1 LRRALVTAAAIVL
14 ALAAA
19 APATAFL
26 PRGAVRF
33 VTGPAVIVPIALP
46 DPSEPAVIAPDAGGL
61 PRLTAVEPD
70 EGPGPPLAIDP
81 ALVET
86 VFGFVV
92 PRVGADGRSP
102 LGHYARPTRLD
113 CSRPCV
119 AVLVTGLGLDEGLT
133 QRALALPGPVGL
145 SFSPYAA
152 AAAWQARA
160 RADGHETLLGLPLEP
175 AHVPRDDAGPLTI
188 RAGDAED
195 VIDAAVQRVLAQGA
209 GYVALDGEAGA
220 FAADPATFAPLA
232 ALLRVRGLG
241 LVEID
246 GSALAATA
254 GSADLP
260 YVGGASPIDPAPDA
274 IDADLARVTETARA
288 HGRAVA
294 VLRPAPAGL
303 DRVAAWIEGL
313 PGQGIRLVPPSVL
326 LAGGRAALAGGE

>member
-1 LRRALVTAAAIVL
+1 MVV

-26 PRGAVRF
+26 PRGAVRL
-33 VTGPAVIVPIALP
+33 VAGPAVIVPIALP
-46 DPSEPAVIAPDAGGL
+46 DRTEPAAVSPDAGGL
-61 PRLTAVEPD
+61 LRLTAEEPD
-70 EGPGPPLAIDP
+70 DGRGPPLAIDP

-86 VFGFVV
+86 AAGGVV
-92 PRVGADGRSP
+92 PRVSPDGRSP

-175 AHVPRDDAGPLTI
+175 ARFPRDDAGPLTI
-188 RAGDAED
+188 RAGDASD
-195 VIDAAVQRVLAQGA
+195 AMDAAALRVLAQGA

-220 FAADPATFAPLA
+220 FAAEPAAFAPLA
-232 ALLRVRGLG
+232 ALLQARGLG
-241 LVEID
+241 LIEID
-246 GSALAATA
+246 GEALAA
-254 GSADLP
+254 SARAVALP
-260 YVGGASPIDPAPDA
+260 YAGGAILIDPAPEIVDA
-274 IDADLARVTETARA
+274 GLASVTEAARA

-294 VLRPAPAGL
+294 VLRPAPAIL

-313 PGQGIRLVPPSVL
+313 PDQGVRLVPPSVL
-326 LAGGRAALAGGE
+326 LSGGRAAVAGTD